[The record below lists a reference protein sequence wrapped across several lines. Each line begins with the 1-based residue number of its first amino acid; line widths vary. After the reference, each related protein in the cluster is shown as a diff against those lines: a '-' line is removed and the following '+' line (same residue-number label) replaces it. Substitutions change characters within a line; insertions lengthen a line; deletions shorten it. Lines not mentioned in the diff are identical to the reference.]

1 MEEVICNFC
10 SHKQKSKSKL
20 KRITCSSCGKK
31 ILIENI
37 PINTSTPEI
46 VSSSPEENNS
56 AQIETNIGEIKKE
69 DKKKLILD

>member
-37 PINTSTPEI
+37 PINNTPEK
-46 VSSSPEENNS
+46 NAS
-56 AQIETNIGEIKKE
+56 AQIETNIEEIKKE